1 MHEEKTRRLTENL
14 IFAVRTMNSKLSQYS
29 VSALLLNLLS
39 IYKSQENAQI
49 YRKTYLRNAV
59 LVEKG
64 QTNSFRP

>member
-59 LVEKG
+59 LDEKG